1 MGLFS
6 FSECAHCGEQQPVLG
21 DGRLAIHFTRD
32 GERCGGSERRNDND
46 GVSSEQARRIEAQL
60 RLALRQV
67 MGARTA

>member
-6 FSECAHCGEQQPVLG
+6 FTECGHCGEQQPVLA

-32 GERCGGSERRNDND
+32 GERCGGSERRRND

-60 RLALRQV
+60 RQALWKAMRAQ
-67 MGARTA
+67 AT